1 MKKLLFATA
10 LVFGFSG
17 AFAQKQGYI
26 NVNDVISIMPE
37 TVTADN
43 ELNQFQE
50 ALSQQGRDLMKELN
64 DKDSVFNADSLKY
77 SPSMKELKRKDM
89 VTLYQRFTT
98 LQQSAK
104 SQIQE
109 KQNILLDP
117 IQTKAVNAI
126 KAVATENKYTYVFD
140 TQSLIIAPPGD
151 NLFPLV
157 KAKLGIKDTPA
168 APATKPATKP

>member
-10 LVFGFSG
+10 LVLGFSG

-26 NVNDVISIMPE
+26 NVNDVISVMPE
-37 TVTADN
+37 TAVADN
-43 ELNQFQE
+43 EINAFQE
-50 ALSQQGRDLMKELN
+50 GLTLQGNAMLKQLN
-64 DKDSVFNADSLKY
+64 DLDSVFTADSLKY
-77 SPSMKELKRKDM
+77 SPSLKEIKRKDM
-89 VTLYQRFTT
+89 VSLYQKFTA

-104 SQIQE
+104 QQVQQ
-109 KQNILLDP
+109 KQNQLLEP
-117 IQTKAVNAI
+117 IQTKAVDAI

-168 APATKPATKP
+168 AAPKP

>member
-37 TVTADN
+37 AAAADN
-43 ELNQFQE
+43 EINAFQQG
-50 ALSQQGRDLMKELN
+50 LSQQGEAMLKQLN
-64 DKDSVFNADSLKY
+64 DMDSVFTADSLKY
-77 SPSMKELKRKDM
+77 SPSLKEIKRKDM
-89 VTLYQRFTT
+89 ISLYQKFTA

-104 SQIQE
+104 QQVQQ
-109 KQNILLDP
+109 KQNQLLEP
-117 IQTKAVNAI
+117 IQAKAVDAI

-168 APATKPATKP
+168 ATPKP